1 MNSISCAYGVPFN
14 TCPGEYTYV
23 NTCDG
28 FQGYYIELSEKIS
41 NAIFPENF
49 LIAFARMCRLFS
61 FCVYS

>member
-28 FQGYYIELSEKIS
+28 FQGYYIELSEKFSARYFQRIS
-41 NAIFPENF
+41 
-49 LIAFARMCRLFS
+49 
-61 FCVYS
+61 